1 MSEANPSDY
10 DDKRKE
16 LINEAKETKEQIE
29 RKQNEALAEI
39 AKGEG
44 LEQYETVEMGQLEME
59 VKAWVPGDA
68 TNSISQAAE
77 LAQSGDIGK
86 IQESMEKFLPAL
98 DELTVSNEYS
108 MGFWREYY
116 NRYGPQGMLIAVE
129 RVCGPAFEELD
140 EIKGREVDEER
151 IDAANGFRQDS
162 NGEVV
167 RSGRGN
173 DGTDP
178 S

>member
-1 MSEANPSDY
+1 MSETESEY
-10 DDKRKE
+10 DAKRQE
-16 LINEAKETKEQIE
+16 LINDAKETKERIE

-39 AKGEG
+39 AKGED
-44 LEQYETVEMGQLEME
+44 LEQYETISLGNLEME

-68 TNSISQAAE
+68 TNSISQAAQ
-77 LAQSGDIGK
+77 LAQSGNIADI
-86 IQESMEKFLPAL
+86 QDSMEQFLPAL
-98 DELTVSNEYS
+98 DELTVSNDYS

-129 RVCGPAFEELD
+129 KVCGPAFEELE

-151 IDAANGFRQDS
+151 VDAANGFRQDS
-162 NGEVV
+162 DGEIV

-173 DGTDP
+173 DGENPT
-178 S
+178 